1 MALTKDAVFEKN
13 GFSGKLVAKNAYWKI
28 DKISGNKE
36 SITFEIRAIVDG
48 EIVAKFNSA
57 IVPKLNSSN
66 FIAQAY
72 DHLKTLPEFAGAVD
86 C

>member
-13 GFSGKLVAKNAYWKI
+13 GFSGKLIAKNAYWKI
-28 DKISGNKE
+28 DKIAGNKE

-57 IVPKLNSSN
+57 IVPKLNESN

-72 DHLKTLPEFAGAVD
+72 AHLRTLPEFAGAID